1 MKRALRS
8 FPRAANAVMS
18 GFFNLPQEIQKEEL
32 ATFSRVILAHYAVE
46 VASIECISFE
56 YNTTMKVT
64 ATDGQEFALRININ
78 SPRTT
83 ENLRAEIAWVQY
95 LEKDGRVSAPKM
107 VATKEGSYLTE
118 IFHEKSGRTLR
129 CVLYVW
135 LPGVEPDED
144 DPDLIHV
151 EAMGRAMALMH
162 TIAPNFELPTDS
174 NLPQLDDVMWWT
186 EDFLLSEKSV
196 LDSDSKNLISKA
208 LTIIG
213 DHVAQLYVGAK
224 PMVIHAD
231 LHGGNVLWN
240 DDSLSVIDFDDCGIG
255 LPIQDLATAMY
266 YLDTPEQDAAF
277 HKGYSTVLPLPAMS
291 SRDEA
296 VLRLQ
301 RRIILLNYLYET
313 NNEEH
318 RAIIP
323 EYLEESLRR
332 IKVFLAG

>member
-1 MKRALRS
+1 MNNFS
-8 FPRAANAVMS
+8 S
-18 GFFNLPQEIQKEEL
+18 LPEEVQKDEL
-32 ATFSRVILAHYAVE
+32 ASFSRFILANYLLEAD
-46 VASIECISFE
+46 SIECVSFE

-83 ENLRAEIAWVQY
+83 ENLRAEIAWLQY
-95 LEKDGRVSAPKM
+95 LEKDGRVRAPKV
-107 VATKEGSYLTE
+107 VATRDGSYLTE

-129 CVLYVW
+129 SVLYLW

-144 DPDLIHV
+144 EPELIHV
-151 EAMGRAMALMH
+151 EAMGRSMALMH
-162 TIAPNFELPTDS
+162 TIATSFELPPNS
-174 NLPQLDDVMWWT
+174 NLPRLDDVMWWT

-196 LDSDSKNLISKA
+196 LGADAKNLISKA
-208 LTIIG
+208 LTVIG
-213 DHVAQLYVGAK
+213 AHVAQLYVGVE
-224 PMVIHAD
+224 PIVIHAD

-240 DDSLSVIDFDDCGIG
+240 EDSLSVIDFDDCGLG

-266 YLDTPEQDAAF
+266 YLDTPEQLAAF
-277 HKGYSTVLPLPAMS
+277 QKGYSSVIPVPAMS
-291 SRDEA
+291 PRDEA

-313 NNEEH
+313 SNERH

-323 EYLEESLRR
+323 EYLEESLSR
-332 IKVFLAG
+332 IRNFLAI

>member
-1 MKRALRS
+1 MDS
-8 FPRAANAVMS
+8 D
-18 GFFNLPQEIQKEEL
+18 FFSLPQEVQKEEL
-32 ATFSRVILAHYAVE
+32 ASFSRTILANYALE
-46 VASIECISFE
+46 ADLIECVSFE
-56 YNTTMKVT
+56 YNTTMKIT
-64 ATDGQEFALRININ
+64 AIDGREFALRININ
-78 SPRTT
+78 SPRTI

-95 LEKDGRVSAPKM
+95 LEKDSRVRAPQL
-107 VATKEGSYLTE
+107 VAAKDGSYLTE

-144 DPDLIHV
+144 QPDLVHV
-151 EAMGRAMALMH
+151 EAMGRSMALMH
-162 TIAPNFELPTDS
+162 TIAQDFELPSDS

-196 LDSDSKNLISKA
+196 LDSASKDLISKA
-208 LTIIG
+208 LTTIA

-224 PMVIHAD
+224 PIVIHAD

-240 DDSLSVIDFDDCGIG
+240 DGSLSVIDFDDCGVG

-277 HKGYSTVLPLPAMS
+277 LKGYSSVLPLPKMTWQ
-291 SRDEA
+291 DEA

-313 NNEEH
+313 SNLEH
-318 RAIIP
+318 RSVIP
-323 EYLEESLRR
+323 EYLEETMRR
-332 IKVFLAG
+332 VSNFLAL